1 MQTRRDLYQAHKL
14 MMQRVGLAL
23 LQGEPDVPESPMRRL
38 SVAAFSGAM
47 VAVLIAAVFGVW
59 GLLSP
64 GGAKGLDSGDKI
76 IIEKETGTKYVYDT
90 NGKRMLPV
98 LNYAS
103 AKLALNA
110 TSTEQRVVS
119 RKSLSKFVRGP
130 MIGIPG
136 APDSLP
142 DPDHLVKKPWSVCVR
157 NGSTKTG
164 GTGPVSSLVAGRDV
178 GGRPIAGSQAVAVQS
193 AGQIYVVWNNQ
204 RMRMTLP
211 PEQAASITHGQ
222 PTPVSQAWLTPITQ
236 GANFGP
242 PPVPNRGA
250 HVREVSEAAR
260 VGQVYR
266 ATFGGGTNWYV
277 LESDGFAPISDTQG
291 WLLLAEPATATVA
304 YPGQQAVP
312 LPTTVARA
320 NAQQSSMKVIDSR
333 LPPTLPRFVS
343 WDGSTPLCY
352 VYDHADV
359 GSVAARLTVG
369 GSVPYATAGGSGS
382 VTTVD
387 QVVLPPGGA
396 ALVGVLPGEGQLN
409 AINTWAIVNDAGV
422 SFPLQSKDVVQ
433 KLGYDVK
440 NAAPVP
446 KLVTALIPTG
456 PTLDPKAA
464 TAPVPPPTSQ
474 PSTSHG

>member
-23 LQGEPDVPESPMRRL
+23 LQGEPDIPESPMRRL

-47 VAVLIAAVFGVW
+47 VAVLIGAIFGVW

-64 GGAKGLDSGDKI
+64 GGAQGLDSGDKI

-110 TSTEQRVVS
+110 TNPEQRVVS
-119 RKSLSKFVRGP
+119 RKSLAKFVRGP

-164 GTGPVSSLVAGRDV
+164 GTGSVSSLVAGRDV
-178 GGRPIAGSQAVAVQS
+178 GGKNIGRNQAVAVQS
-193 AGQIYVVWNNQ
+193 AGQIYVVWHNQ

-211 PEQAASITHGQ
+211 PTQAVSITHGQ
-222 PTPVSQAWLTPITQ
+222 PTQVSQTWLSPIEQ
-236 GANFGP
+236 GADFAP
-242 PPVPNRGA
+242 PHVLNRG
-250 HVREVSEAAR
+250 VRMRNVSPTAR

-266 ATFGGGTNWYV
+266 ASFGGATNWYV
-277 LESDGFAPISDTQG
+277 LLQDGFARISDTQG
-291 WLLLAEPATATVA
+291 WLLLAEPAATVA

-312 LPTTVARA
+312 LSTTVATA
-320 NAQQSSMKVIDSR
+320 NSLQSSKNVFDPR
-333 LPPTLPRFVS
+333 LPPTLPNFVP

-352 VYDHADV
+352 VYAHSDQ
-359 GSVAARLTVG
+359 GSTTAQLTIG
-369 GSVPYATAGGSGS
+369 GSLPNAPAGGSQG
-382 VTTVD
+382 TTVD

-409 AINTWAIVNDAGV
+409 AINNWFIVNDAGI
-422 SFPLQSKDVVQ
+422 SFPLASKDTVQ

-446 KLVTALIPTG
+446 KQVMALIPTG
-456 PTLDPKAA
+456 PLLDPKAA
-464 TAPVPPPTSQ
+464 TNPVPAPTA
-474 PSTSHG
+474 HG

>member
-23 LQGEPDVPESPMRRL
+23 LQGEPDIAESPMRRL

-64 GGAKGLDSGDKI
+64 GGAQGLDSGDKI

-90 NGKRMLPV
+90 SGKRLLPV

-110 TSTEQRVVS
+110 TNPEQRVVS
-119 RKSLSKFVRGP
+119 RRSLAKFVRGP

-142 DPDHLVKKPWSVCVR
+142 DPDHLVKKPWSICVR
-157 NGSTKTG
+157 DGSTKTG
-164 GTGPVSSLVAGRDV
+164 GTGSVSSLVAGRDV
-178 GGRPIAGSQAVAVQS
+178 GGRPVAANQAVAVR
-193 AGQIYVVWNNQ
+193 AGEQIYVIWNNQ

-211 PEQAASITHGQ
+211 PEQAINITNSR
-222 PTPVSQAWLTPITQ
+222 PTQVSQTWLSPIEQ
-236 GANFGP
+236 GTDFAP
-242 PPVPNRGA
+242 PPVGDRGEP
-250 HVREVSEAAR
+250 VRGVSPTAR
-260 VGQVYR
+260 VGQVYK
-266 ATFGGGTNWYV
+266 ATVGPTTDWYV
-277 LESDGFAPISDTQG
+277 LLRDGFARISETQEQ
-291 WLLLAEPATATVA
+291 LLLAEPRTATMA
-304 YPGQQAVP
+304 YPGQQPDA
-312 LPTTVARA
+312 LPTSVAIAGSR
-320 NAQQSSMKVIDSR
+320 QSNSNLFDPR
-333 LPPTLPRFVS
+333 LPPTLPSFVA
-343 WDGSTPLCY
+343 WDGSTPLCS
-352 VYDHADV
+352 VYADV
-359 GSVAARLTVG
+359 GSVSARLTIG
-369 GSVPYATAGGSGS
+369 GSLPSAPPAGGAG
-382 VTTVD
+382 TTVD

-396 ALVGVLPGEGQLN
+396 ALVGILPGAGQLN
-409 AINTWAIVNDAGV
+409 AIANWAIVNDAGI
-422 SFPLQSKDVVQ
+422 SFPVRSKDVVQ

-446 KLVTALIPTG
+446 KQVMALIPTG

-464 TAPVPPPTSQ
+464 TVPVQPPTA
-474 PSTSHG
+474 HG

>member
-23 LQGEPDVPESPMRRL
+23 LQGEPDIAESPMRRL

-47 VAVLIAAVFGVW
+47 VAVLIAAIFGVW

-64 GGAKGLDSGDKI
+64 GGAQGLDSGDKI

-110 TSTEQRVVS
+110 SNPQQRVVS
-119 RKSLSKFVRGP
+119 RKSLAKFVRGP

-164 GTGPVSSLVAGRDV
+164 GTGSVSSLVAGHDV
-178 GGRPIAGSQAVAVQS
+178 GGQAVTANQAVAVQ
-193 AGQIYVVWNNQ
+193 ANGQIYVIWNNQ

-211 PEQAASITHGQ
+211 PEQAINITNGR
-222 PTPVSQAWLTPITQ
+222 PTQVSQTWLSPIAEGTDF
-236 GANFGP
+236 AP
-242 PPVPNRGA
+242 PPVNNRGQR
-250 HVREVSEAAR
+250 VRNVSPTAR

-266 ATFGGGTNWYV
+266 ATFGGTTNWYV
-277 LESDGFAPISDTQG
+277 LLDDGFARISETQG
-291 WLLLAEPATATVA
+291 WLLLAEPQTATVA
-304 YPGQQAVP
+304 YPGQQPGP
-312 LPTTVARA
+312 LPTTVATA
-320 NAQQSSMKVIDSR
+320 NSQQSSKNVFDPR
-333 LPPTLPRFVS
+333 LPPALPKFVT

-352 VYDHADV
+352 VYAHTDV
-359 GSVAARLTVG
+359 GSASAQVTIG
-369 GSVPYATAGGSGS
+369 GSLPGAPVPGVAS
-382 VTTVD
+382 TTVD

-396 ALVGVLPGEGQLN
+396 ALVGILPPSGQLN
-409 AINTWAIVNDAGV
+409 AINNWFIVNDAGI
-422 SFPLQSKDVVQ
+422 SFPLPSKDVVQ

-446 KLVTALIPTG
+446 KQVMTLIPTG

-464 TAPVPPPTSQ
+464 TNPVPAPTA
-474 PSTSHG
+474 HG

>member
-23 LQGEPDVPESPMRRL
+23 LQGEPDIAESPMRRL

-47 VAVLIAAVFGVW
+47 VAVLIAAIFGVL

-64 GGAKGLDSGDKI
+64 GGARGLDSGDKI

-110 TSTEQRVVS
+110 SNPEQRVVS
-119 RKSLSKFVRGP
+119 RKSLAKFVRGP

-157 NGSTKTG
+157 NGSTKAG
-164 GTGPVSSLVAGRDV
+164 GTGSVSSLVAGRDV
-178 GGRPIAGSQAVAVQS
+178 GGRPVPTGQAVAVQS
-193 AGQIYVVWNNQ
+193 GGQIYAIWNNQ
-204 RMRMTLP
+204 RMKMTLP
-211 PEQAASITHGQ
+211 PAQAANITNGPATEVKQ
-222 PTPVSQAWLTPITQ
+222 TWLSPIEQGTDFAPPAVTGRGERVRAVSST
-236 GANFGP
+236 
-242 PPVPNRGA
+242 
-250 HVREVSEAAR
+250 AR
-260 VGQVYR
+260 VGQVYT
-266 ATFGGGTNWYV
+266 ATLGGTTNWYV
-277 LESDGFAPISDTQG
+277 LLKDGFARISHTQAQ
-291 WLLLAEPATATVA
+291 LLLAEPQTATMA
-304 YPGQQAVP
+304 YPGQQPAA
-312 LPTTVARA
+312 LQTTVATAGSR
-320 NAQQSSMKVIDSR
+320 QSSHNVFDAK
-333 LPPTLPRFVS
+333 LPPTLPNFVN
-343 WDGSTPLCY
+343 WDGTTPLCY
-352 VYDHADV
+352 VYSHTDT
-359 GSVAARLTVG
+359 GSVSAQLTIG
-369 GSVPYATAGGSGS
+369 GTLPSAQATDTAG
-382 VTTVD
+382 TTVD

-396 ALVGVLPGEGQLN
+396 SLVGILPGAGQLN
-409 AINTWAIVNDAGV
+409 AINTWSIVNDAGI

-446 KLVTALIPTG
+446 KQVMALIPTG

-464 TAPVPPPTSQ
+464 TNPVPTPTA
-474 PSTSHG
+474 HG